1 MIRSDHDEQ
10 HTGKTRNLLWVVLGG
25 MAFCATMMTVM
36 MVTGPKLMGRMC
48 GKMKGMMQ
56 MCNAENPI
64 EILKRRYASGEITE
78 DEFLRIKQKLEK

>member
-10 HTGKTRNLLWVVLGG
+10 HTGKTRNLLWGVLGG

-36 MVTGPKLMGRMC
+36 MVAGPKLMGRMC

-56 MCNAENPI
+56 MCSAEDPI
-64 EILKRRYASGEITE
+64 DILKHRYASGEISE
-78 DEFLRIKQKLEK
+78 EEFLRMKQEMEK